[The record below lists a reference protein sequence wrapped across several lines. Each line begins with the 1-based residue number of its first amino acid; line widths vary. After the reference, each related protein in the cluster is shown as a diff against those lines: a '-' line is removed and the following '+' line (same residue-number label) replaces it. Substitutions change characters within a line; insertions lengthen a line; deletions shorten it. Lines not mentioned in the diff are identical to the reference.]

1 MIVNPNKPRNKKIEG
16 KIIVEAEN
24 NKGEEKNKI
33 EPRRDIV
40 VNKKNENAAKKQQYL
55 VGDGGFAIRMVIYAV
70 SILAGFI
77 LFGMI
82 SVVLMVG
89 PVVSKEKNLPPDFPQ
104 DLPLYLPQQAS
115 VKTQDQIQ
123 RQKLIQT
130 IESLPNWFI
139 TPFLSRFS
147 VDLKGQILL
156 GDGKERVYDANSLKK
171 SLESS
176 LGSSVVISLKWK
188 KIDKTRKSLEEYYV
202 KKLQEAKFSAI
213 TEHRGQE
220 TLIIFS
226 KNKIRGVFLLAD
238 NFTSKESSNISLVVA
253 Y

>member
-1 MIVNPNKPRNKKIEG
+1 MIVSPNKPKNKKFEG
-16 KIIVEAEN
+16 GAVVEAEN
-24 NKGEEKNKI
+24 NKKEEKNKI
-33 EPRRDIV
+33 ESKRDVI
-40 VNKKNENAAKKQQYL
+40 VNKKNEATTKDRQHL
-55 VGDGGFAIRMVIYAV
+55 VKDGGFAIRMVIYAA

-89 PVVSKEKNLPPDFPQ
+89 PVVSKEKTFPPDFPQ

-115 VKTQDQIQ
+115 VKTQDQMQ
-123 RQKLIQT
+123 RQKLAHT

-147 VDLKGQILL
+147 VDLKGQVLL
-156 GDGKERVYDANSLKK
+156 GDSKERIYDANSLKK
-171 SLESS
+171 SLEAS
-176 LGSSVVISLKWK
+176 LERETVISLKWK
-188 KIDKTRKSLEEYYV
+188 KIDKTRKSLEEYYA
-202 KKLQEAKFSAI
+202 KKLQEAKFSVT
-213 TEHRGQE
+213 TEYRGQE

-226 KNKIRGVFLLAD
+226 KNKVKGVFLLAD
-238 NFTSKESSNISLVVA
+238 NFTSREASNISLVVA

>member
-1 MIVNPNKPRNKKIEG
+1 MIVSPNKPRNKKIEAE
-16 KIIVEAEN
+16 IVVEAEN
-24 NKGEEKNKI
+24 NKKEEKIKI
-33 EPRRDIV
+33 EPKRDV
-40 VNKKNENAAKKQQYL
+40 VINKKNEVTVKSRQHL
-55 VGDGGFAIRMVIYAV
+55 VGDGGFAIRMIIYAV

-89 PVVSKEKNLPPDFPQ
+89 PVVDKEKTLPAGFPQ

-115 VKTQDQIQ
+115 VKTQNQMQ
-123 RQKLIQT
+123 RQKMIHT

-147 VDLKGQILL
+147 VDLKGQVLL
-156 GDGKERVYDANSLKK
+156 GDNKERVYDANSLKK
-171 SLESS
+171 SLETS
-176 LGSSVVISLKWK
+176 LEKETVISLKWK
-188 KIDKTRKSLEEYYV
+188 KIDKTRKSLEEDYA
-202 KKLQEAKFSAI
+202 KKLQEAKFSVT
-213 TEHRGQE
+213 TEYRGQE

-226 KNKIRGVFLLAD
+226 KNKIKGVFLLAD
-238 NFTSKESSNISLVVA
+238 NFASREASNISLVVA